1 MWSNLAA
8 PFLGRSL
15 SFHPGPLP
23 GEPAG
28 ATFAEI
34 EGVRLRYIEAGSGE
48 PVVFIH
54 GFAASLEMWRRT
66 FRTVATRNRTLA
78 VDLKGFGWSARP
90 QGDYS
95 HQAQAA
101 LLWKFLEVR
110 GVDSATLV
118 GHSWG
123 ASVALAM
130 ALQAPH
136 RVRRLALYSAWVY
149 QEQLP
154 PFLPLVLGPFVGESL
169 FSIWFQQRTRY
180 RLALAFH
187 DIRFVTRGL
196 VADVEQMLSLPGS
209 AAGALAAV
217 RAMDFAAQQ
226 RRYPRLEIPTLLLWG
241 RDDSLTPPSVAERLK
256 RDLRARLCVYP
267 SCGHFPMI
275 EAARASNRDLAA
287 FLAGDR

>member
-8 PFLGRSL
+8 PFLGRGL

-23 GEPAG
+23 GEPEG

-34 EGVRLRYIEAGSGE
+34 DGVRLRYVDAGKGEA
-48 PVVFIH
+48 VVFIH
-54 GFAASLEMWRRT
+54 GFAASLEIWRRT
-66 FRTVATRNRTLA
+66 FRSVAARNRALA

-90 QGDYS
+90 KGDYS
-95 HQAQAA
+95 QEAHAA
-101 LLWKFLEVR
+101 LLWKFLDGR
-110 GVDSATLV
+110 GVGNVALV

-123 ASVALAM
+123 SSVALAM
-130 ALQAPH
+130 ALQAPG
-136 RVRRLALYSAWVY
+136 RVRRVALYAPWVY

-154 PFLPLVLGPFVGESL
+154 PFLPFALGPFLGESL

-187 DIRFVTRGL
+187 DVRFVTYGL
-196 VADVEQMLSLPGS
+196 VADVEQMMSLPGS
-209 AAGALAAV
+209 AAGALAAM

-226 RRYPRLEIPTLLLWG
+226 RRYPRLEMPAVLLWG
-241 RDDSLTPPSVAERLK
+241 RDDSVTPMTVAERLR

-287 FLAGDR
+287 FLAESP